1 MPKKILRK
9 MTPNPDWIKNHQHLQ
24 FFGDK
29 LHDPNFWHFNRRS
42 IAKAFAI
49 GLFACW
55 IPVPGQMLLAASAAL
70 FYRANLPVSLM
81 LVWVSNP
88 ITIPPLFYFAY
99 RTGLLLLQRTAPTSA
114 FDFSIEG
121 LMSSLSNTWEP
132 FLVGCLVLASLS
144 SCVGYFGINAL
155 WRYSVIKKWTAR
167 KTN

>member
-1 MPKKILRK
+1 
-9 MTPNPDWIKNHQHLQ
+9 
-24 FFGDK
+24 
-29 LHDPNFWHFNRRS
+29 
-42 IAKAFAI
+42 
-49 GLFACW
+49 
-55 IPVPGQMLLAASAAL
+55 MLLAASAAL

-99 RTGLLLLQRTAPTSA
+99 RVGLLLMQGTVPTAA
-114 FDFSIEG
+114 FDFSIDG
-121 LMSSLSNTWEP
+121 LMSGLSNTWEP
-132 FLVGCLVLASLS
+132 FLLGCVVLASVS